1 MVKLLNRLAIDTKNV
16 ADDALSVDDITGL
29 TATVDELNLTD
40 AMPANVTIALAAG
53 AANTMTIT
61 MTVKDAAGA
70 TLAGV
75 YLLDWWI
82 SEAATGIGL
91 TADSYSGTVAPT
103 TGTDLQIVVAK
114 KQFRSLTATTGILVV
129 AAVDTAKPA
138 DQYVVVRH
146 PVTGKLI
153 VSAVSGTNWG

>member
-1 MVKLLNRLAIDTKNV
+1 MVKLTNRVALDTKNV
-16 ADDALSVDDITGL
+16 HDDALSVDDITGL

-40 AMPANVTIALAAG
+40 GMPANVTIGLAAG
-53 AANTMTIT
+53 ASNTMTIT